1 MSSTVK
7 LKIHL
12 LGDDPIIQFIGEGR
26 LNSNN
31 FRDHG
36 QHRRDCGKI
45 YVKTGFVFMENEG
58 AGYFYHPITKE
69 TKNRLH
75 FD

>member
-36 QHRRDCGKI
+36 QHRR
-45 YVKTGFVFMENEG
+45 VKS
-58 AGYFYHPITKE
+58 
-69 TKNRLH
+69 
-75 FD
+75 